1 MTEKARQTFP
11 SDPYAVPNF
20 CKRFTDR
27 VVIITGGAQGLGRVT
42 AKRLAEEGAKVVIA
56 DIQPDKAEAT
66 ARDLARETGQPMIH
80 VAGDLSKREVSKEL
94 VQRTMDKWGR
104 IDAFV
109 ANAAYQAR
117 LPFLEFPDAEEQ
129 KSVNANLWALVRP
142 LQAVLP
148 VMMAQKY
155 GRVVTVGGLA
165 FERGLPWH
173 SFLAGIGKGGALGL
187 TTTLAGEFGGFGIT
201 FNCVS
206 PGGME
211 TYNDG
216 TVDSLAGGRDPRS
229 GVPNATPEQ
238 TQRYLGTRDEGAG
251 SGPIN
256 RGRCH
261 PTEVAAMIA
270 FFASHEASFIT
281 GQLIKVSG
289 GVAML

>member
-1 MTEKARQTFP
+1 MTGPVKRTFP

-20 CKRFTDR
+20 CRRFEGR
-27 VVIITGGAQGLGRVT
+27 VVLVTGAAQGLGRVL

-56 DIQPDKAEAT
+56 DIQADKAAAT
-66 ARDLARETGQPMIH
+66 ARDLAAETGQPMIH
-80 VAGDLSKREVSKEL
+80 VAGDLAQRAVSKEL
-94 VQRTMDKWGR
+94 VRRTLDKWGR

-117 LPFLEFPDAEEQ
+117 LPFLEFPDEEEQ
-129 KSVNANLWALVRP
+129 KSVNSNLWGLVRP

-148 VMMAQKY
+148 VMMEQKY

-165 FERGLPWH
+165 FEGGLPWH
-173 SFLAGIGKGGALGL
+173 SFLAGVGKGGALGL
-187 TTTLAGEFGGFGIT
+187 TTTLAGEFGAFGIT

-216 TVDSLAGGRDPRS
+216 TEDSLAGGRDPRS

-238 TQRYLGTRDEGAG
+238 IRRYLGSRDDSAVG
-251 SGPIN
+251 GPLG

-261 PTEVAAMIA
+261 PTEVAAVIA

-281 GQLIKVSG
+281 GQLIRVNG
-289 GVAML
+289 GLSML

>member
-1 MTEKARQTFP
+1 MTEAARKSFP

-20 CKRFTDR
+20 CKRYTDR
-27 VVIITGGAQGLGRVT
+27 VVIITGGGQGFGRVT

-56 DIQPDKAEAT
+56 DIQDDKGAAT
-66 ARDLARETGQPMIH
+66 ARELSAETGQPMIH
-80 VAGDLSKREVSKEL
+80 IGGDLSQRSVAKQL
-94 VQRTMDKWGR
+94 VERTMDTWGR
-104 IDAFV
+104 IDAFIG
-109 ANAAYQAR
+109 NAAYQAR
-117 LPFLEFPDAEEQ
+117 LPFLEFPDEEEQ
-129 KSVNANLWALVRP
+129 KSVNTNVWALVRP

-148 VMMAQKY
+148 VMMKQKY

-165 FERGLPWH
+165 FERGGAWH
-173 SFLAGIGKGGALGL
+173 SFLAGVGKGAALGL
-187 TTTLAGEFGGFGIT
+187 TTTLAGEFGSFGIT

-229 GVPNATPEQ
+229 GVPNASPEQ
-238 TQRYLGTRDEGAG
+238 IKRYLGGAEAAVG
-251 SGPIN
+251 GGPMN

-261 PTEVAAMIA
+261 PTEVAAVVA
-270 FFASHEASFIT
+270 FFASHEASFVT

-289 GVAML
+289 GQSML

>member
-1 MTEKARQTFP
+1 MTETPRKTFP

-20 CKRFTDR
+20 CKRFEDR

-42 AKRLAEEGAKVVIA
+42 AKRLAEEGAKVGIA
-56 DIQPDKAEAT
+56 DLQEDKAAAT
-66 ARDLARETGQPMIH
+66 ARELSAETGRPLIH
-80 VAGDLSKREVSKEL
+80 LAGDLSRREVCKQL
-94 VQRTMDKWGR
+94 VERTMDEWGR

-109 ANAAYQAR
+109 GNAAYQAR
-117 LPFLEFPDAEEQ
+117 LPFLEFPDEEEQ

-142 LQAVLP
+142 LQAILP
-148 VMMAQKY
+148 VMMVQKY

-165 FERGLPWH
+165 FERGGPWH
-173 SFLAGIGKGGALGL
+173 SFLAGVGKGGALGL
-187 TTTLAGEFGGFGIT
+187 TTTLAGEFGSFGIT

-229 GVPNATPEQ
+229 GVPNATPDQ
-238 TQRYLGTRDEGAG
+238 VLRYLGRPEQPTP
-251 SGPIN
+251 GPIS

-261 PTEVAAMIA
+261 PTEVAAVIA
-270 FFASHEASFIT
+270 FFASHEASYIT

-289 GVAML
+289 GQSML